1 MLPHIQTLSNNF
13 IKPINIQIN
22 KKKSKIKIH
31 EDEYIEESNKKHTIN
46 L

>member
-1 MLPHIQTLSNNF
+1 MLLHIQTISNNF

-31 EDEYIEESNKKHTIN
+31 EDENIEETNKKHTIN